1 MIGPAVL
8 PSGDSLLTL
17 PPPALPEAELAAL
30 LRHHYGLTGSLTRL
44 TSERD
49 LNHHLRTEAQ
59 SFTVKLTN
67 PAEPAE
73 MTAFQTAALRHVAA
87 TAPTLPVPRIL
98 PALNGDAITQT
109 PHGALRVLTWL
120 DGTPLHA
127 APKSAAQRRAVG
139 RALAELTAALTD
151 FTHPAADH
159 ILLWDI
165 KQTPRLA
172 PLLPSITDQALR
184 IEATAFVAR
193 FTAAIAPALTQL
205 PTQIVHAD
213 FNPHNLLTDPADPTR
228 ITGILDF
235 GDMVRTPR
243 ICDLATAASYQIDPD
258 APLDSLADLL
268 AGYTA
273 TLPLTEAEL
282 TLLFDLITARMV
294 TTLAITS
301 WRAARYPDNAGY
313 ILRNQPSALAG
324 LKAFRSLGRDTAT
337 ARFIAASERS
347 PA

>member
-1 MIGPAVL
+1 MTGPAS
-8 PSGDSLLTL
+8 PDSLLTL
-17 PPPALPEAELAAL
+17 PPPALPEAELLSL
-30 LRHHYGLTGSLTRL
+30 LQRHYGLTGTLTRL

-49 LNHHLRTEAQ
+49 LNHRLTTVARAY
-59 SFTVKLTN
+59 TVKLTN
-67 PAEPAE
+67 PAEPPE
-73 MTAFQTAALRHVAA
+73 MTAFQTAALQHVAA
-87 TAPTLPVPRIL
+87 RAPGLPVPRIL
-98 PALNGDAITQT
+98 PAMNGAAITPT
-109 PHGALRVLTWL
+109 PHGALRVLSWL
-120 DGTPLHA
+120 DGIPLHA
-127 APKSAAQRRAVG
+127 APKSAPQRRAVG
-139 RALAELTAALTD
+139 QALARLTAALTD

-172 PLLPSITDQALR
+172 PLLPDITDPALR
-184 IEATAFVAR
+184 AEATAFVAR
-193 FTAAIAPALTQL
+193 FTAETAPQLATL

-213 FNPHNLLTDPADPTR
+213 FNPHNLLTDPADPAR

-243 ICDLATAASYQIDPD
+243 ICDLATAASYQIDAD

-268 AGYTA
+268 HGYTA

-282 TLLFDLITARMV
+282 ALLFDLITARMV

-301 WRAARYPDNAGY
+301 WRAARYPDNAPY
-313 ILRNQPSALAG
+313 ILRNQPSAIAG
-324 LKAFRSLGRDTAT
+324 LKAFRSVGRETAT
-337 ARFIAASERS
+337 VRFLAASERS

>member
-1 MIGPAVL
+1 MTGPAS
-8 PSGDSLLTL
+8 PDSLLTL
-17 PPPALPEAELAAL
+17 PPPALPEAAL
-30 LRHHYGLTGSLTRL
+30 LALLSDHYGLTGTLTRL

-49 LNHHLRTEAQ
+49 LNHRLATGTRTY
-59 SFTVKLTN
+59 TVKLAN

-73 MTAFQTAALRHVAA
+73 MTAFQTAALQHIAA

-98 PALNGDAITQT
+98 PARNGEGITPT

-139 RALAELTAALTD
+139 QALAQLTAALTG

-172 PLLPSITDQALR
+172 PLLPAIADPALR
-184 IEATAFVAR
+184 AEATAFVAR
-193 FTAAIAPALTQL
+193 FTAEITPQLATL
-205 PTQIVHAD
+205 PTQVVHAD

-243 ICDLATAASYQIDPD
+243 ICDLAIAASYQIDPD
-258 APLDSLADLL
+258 APLGSLADLL
-268 AGYTA
+268 TGYTA

-301 WRAARYPDNAGY
+301 WRAARYPENAPY
-313 ILRNQPSALAG
+313 ILRNQPSAIAG
-324 LKAFRSLGRDTAT
+324 LHSFRSIGRDSAT
-337 ARFIAASERS
+337 ARFLAASERY

>member
-1 MIGPAVL
+1 MTGPAS
-8 PSGDSLLTL
+8 PDSLLTL
-17 PPPALPEAELAAL
+17 PPPALPEAELLSL
-30 LRHHYGLTGSLTRL
+30 LQRHYGLTGTLTRL

-49 LNHHLRTEAQ
+49 LNHRLTTAAQ
-59 SFTVKLTN
+59 SYTVKLTN
-67 PAEPAE
+67 PGEPAE
-73 MTAFQTAALRHVAA
+73 MTAFQTAALQHVAA
-87 TAPTLPVPRIL
+87 TDPGLPVPRIITGS
-98 PALNGDAITQT
+98 NGQAITQT

-127 APKSAAQRRAVG
+127 APKSPAQRRAVG
-139 RALAELTAALTD
+139 RALARLTAALTG
-151 FTHPAADH
+151 FIHPAADH

-172 PLLPSITDQALR
+172 PLLPAITDPALR
-184 IEATAFVAR
+184 AEATAFVAR
-193 FTAAIAPALTQL
+193 FTSDIAPQLATL
-205 PTQIVHAD
+205 PTQVVHAD
-213 FNPHNLLTDPADPTR
+213 FNPHNLLTDAADPTR

-243 ICDLATAASYQIDPD
+243 ICDVATAASYQIDAE

-268 AGYTA
+268 QGYTA
-273 TLPLTEAEL
+273 ILPLTAPEL

-301 WRAARYPDNAGY
+301 WRAARYPDNATY

-324 LKAFRSLGRDTAT
+324 LQAFRSIGRETAT
-337 ARFIAASERS
+337 ARFLAASERS

>member
-1 MIGPAVL
+1 MTGPAL
-8 PSGDSLLTL
+8 PPSGDSLLTL
-17 PPPALPEAELAAL
+17 PPPVLPEAAVLGL
-30 LRHHYGLTGSLTRL
+30 IRRHYGLTGTLTRL

-49 LNHHLRTEAQ
+49 LNHRLTTAGQ
-59 SFTVKLTN
+59 SYTVKLTN
-67 PAEPAE
+67 PAEPAA
-73 MTAFQTAALRHVAA
+73 MTAFQTAALQHVAA
-87 TAPTLPVPRIL
+87 TDPGLPVPRIL
-98 PALNGDAITQT
+98 PGTDGQALTQT

-127 APKSAAQRRAVG
+127 APKSAAQRQAIG
-139 RALAELTAALTD
+139 RALARLTAALTD

-172 PLLPSITDQALR
+172 PLLPAISDPALR
-184 IEATAFVAR
+184 AEASAFVAR
-193 FTAAIAPALTQL
+193 FTAEIAPRLATL

-213 FNPHNLLTDPADPTR
+213 FNPHNLLTDPAAPEH

-243 ICDLATAASYQIDPD
+243 ICDLAIAASYQIDAA

-268 AGYTA
+268 TGYSA
-273 TLPLTEAEL
+273 ILPLTGPEL
-282 TLLFDLITARMV
+282 SLLFDLITARMV

-301 WRAARYPDNAGY
+301 WRAARYPENAAY

-324 LKAFRSLGRDTAT
+324 LKAFRALGRDAAT
-337 ARFIAASERS
+337 ARFTKATES
-347 PA
+347 PQR